1 MIEGLKGWIVNIC
14 TTVFFITA
22 VEMLLPSNKMKK
34 YAKFALGLIL
44 ITVVMSPFIKIF
56 DKNFNMDKYVST
68 AMDYFENKEY
78 KNNYDKCKTDNIDST
93 VNVFSK
99 NLEKVCKEKLKEK
112 FPKDNYEVLI
122 DTSFNDEKD
131 NFVIDSVRVGITD
144 KKIKKIKKVVI
155 NEKKNINKK
164 QIENTKESN
173 EIKKYVSEILNIS
186 KDKVIIYKV

>member
-1 MIEGLKGWIVNIC
+1 MLEGLKSWIVNIC

-34 YAKFALGLIL
+34 YAKFVLGLIL
-44 ITVVMSPFIKIF
+44 ITVVISPFIKIF
-56 DKNFNMDKYVST
+56 DKNFNIDQYVVT
-68 AMDYFENKEY
+68 ATDYFENKEY
-78 KNNYDKCKTDNIDST
+78 ENNYDKCKTDSIDST

-144 KKIKKIKKVVI
+144 KKIKKIKRVVI
-155 NEKKNINKK
+155 NENKEANKK
-164 QIENTKESN
+164 EIENTKESN
-173 EIKKYVSEILNIS
+173 AIKKYVSEILSIS
-186 KDKVIIYKV
+186 KEKIIIYKI